1 MMTQTKTAGALV
13 IAFLLLFAG
22 ISFSQDSGTL
32 SFAKQNKGKHYT
44 SFAFG
49 MGAAYGNNPSFTTY
63 MEYELPGY
71 NNVPDSRKLK
81 DFKTGFEFFGNV
93 ERQVSKNIA
102 VKLDYGYYL
111 KSNKVDDY
119 PNSYFDYNNHQIYL
133 GVNYLIPGDYHFIK
147 IGLGAGPVF
156 SSLDSKAFSTNDGTY
171 TSTGILAKA
180 EGTFSL
186 QMGGSLA
193 GYLSGYIGNVFN
205 GTLKREDGKELKNS
219 AGDTVNLSSFML
231 GVRIGI
237 EFYIF

>member
-1 MMTQTKTAGALV
+1 MKTQIKTTRVIL
-13 IAFLLLFAG
+13 IAFLFLFAN
-22 ISFSQDSGTL
+22 ISFSQDGGTL

-49 MGAAYGNNPSFTTY
+49 MGAAYGNNPSLTTY
-63 MEYELPGY
+63 IEYELSGY

-81 DFKTGFEFFGNV
+81 DLRTGFEFFGNV
-93 ERQVSKNIA
+93 ERQVAKNIA
-102 VKLDYGYYL
+102 VKLDYGYFI
-111 KSNKVDDY
+111 KSSKVDDY

-133 GVNYLIPGDYHFIK
+133 GANYLIPGDYHFIK

-156 SSLDSKAFSTNDGTY
+156 STLDSKAFTVNDGTY

-193 GYLSGYIGNVFN
+193 GYLSGYVGNVFN
-205 GTLKREDGKELKNS
+205 GTLKRDDGKELKNS
-219 AGDTVNLSSFML
+219 AGETVNLSSFML